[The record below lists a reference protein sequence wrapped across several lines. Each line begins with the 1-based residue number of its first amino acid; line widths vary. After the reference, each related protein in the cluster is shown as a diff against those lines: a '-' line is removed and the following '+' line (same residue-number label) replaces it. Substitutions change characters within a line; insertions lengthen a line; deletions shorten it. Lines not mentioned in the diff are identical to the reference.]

1 MQPGLQFVTPGNP
14 RFLIS
19 VVCVQ
24 NSFVGLA
31 WRPISECICAG
42 EIHAHLDLLPRTIPI
57 RSRLLYCFAEIY
69 STGKAKYVCSP
80 QAVPSLTQPIIDHRF
95 ASRFRSL
102 PGSRRQRQLLRSF
115 ARMAPELL
123 RHSERPELAERFN
136 ERLRRSHR
144 PEGHTRQA
152 PRATARKARAEAE
165 AAAAASTDR
174 ASTAMEAMQ
183 SLWEDD
189 DDTCTKTGKATK
201 SNKRNV
207 AHMLGFDECD
217 DNEESAFGDLFDGF

>member
-1 MQPGLQFVTPGNP
+1 
-14 RFLIS
+14 
-19 VVCVQ
+19 
-24 NSFVGLA
+24 
-31 WRPISECICAG
+31 
-42 EIHAHLDLLPRTIPI
+42 
-57 RSRLLYCFAEIY
+57 
-69 STGKAKYVCSP
+69 
-80 QAVPSLTQPIIDHRF
+80 
-95 ASRFRSL
+95 
-102 PGSRRQRQLLRSF
+102 
-115 ARMAPELL
+115 MAPELL

-165 AAAAASTDR
+165 AAASTDR